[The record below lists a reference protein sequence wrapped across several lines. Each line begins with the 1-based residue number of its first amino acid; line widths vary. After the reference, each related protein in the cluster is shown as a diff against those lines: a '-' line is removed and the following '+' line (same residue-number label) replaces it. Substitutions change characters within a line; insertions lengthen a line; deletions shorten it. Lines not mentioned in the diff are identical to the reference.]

1 MYKNK
6 LIYLLIL
13 IIISILLLSFIL
25 KISQF
30 NLFQKYSTFPNTF
43 SLEKDFL
50 IALNSTKII
59 DKIFAKRSGI
69 MIPIRISP
77 PQYKL
82 LIINITLI
90 NLSFE
95 RKFFDPFK
103 YIAILKINGKIY
115 YGHYFTHDWFSL
127 LGFIDSN
134 KKVIGHI
141 VFSIPE
147 NATFAE
153 FIINYSWK
161 NENKNICDIFLRIN
175 Y

>member
-1 MYKNK
+1 MYKRK
-6 LIYLLIL
+6 IIYLIVIIIL
-13 IIISILLLSFIL
+13 IFSLSFIL
-25 KISQF
+25 KIIQF
-30 NLFQKYSTFPNTF
+30 NLFQKYSTFSNNTF
-43 SLEKDFL
+43 SLDKDFF
-50 IALNSTKII
+50 IALNSTKIV

-90 NLSFE
+90 NLSSE
-95 RKFFDPFK
+95 KKFFDPFK
-103 YIAILKINGKIY
+103 YSAILKINGKIY

-147 NATFAE
+147 NFTSAE
-153 FIINYSWK
+153 FIIIYSWK
-161 NENKNICDIFLRIN
+161 NENKSVCDIFFKK
-175 Y
+175 

>member
-1 MYKNK
+1 MNK
-6 LIYLLIL
+6 KRLAYLIVIL
-13 IIISILLLSFIL
+13 SIILLLSFIL
-25 KISQF
+25 KIFQF

-43 SLEKDFL
+43 SLDKDFL
-50 IALNSTKII
+50 IVLNSTKIV

-69 MIPIRISP
+69 MIPIRIAP

-90 NLSFE
+90 NFSIE
-95 RKFFDPFK
+95 KKFFDPFK
-103 YIAILKINGKIY
+103 YLAILKINEKNY

-134 KKVIGHI
+134 NKILGHI
-141 VFSIPE
+141 VFSIPR
-147 NATFAE
+147 NATSAE
-153 FIINYSWK
+153 FIIRYSYRS
-161 NENKNICDIFLRIN
+161 ENKTICSIFLKID